1 MPILPLY
8 FENSIYYENIRYN
21 SHFVT
26 TYHLFSHIF
35 TNYVIVHT
43 NFKVFLKYFMKPY
56 FYLDGIRELADEFKG
71 DENIYLGIRP
81 YGFHAGNMS
90 TLLIHPLL
98 LCKEICK
105 LGKIPKFNFFI
116 FINDWEQ
123 QKLDGVNPILYPF
136 NVLPKFTTW
145 QFMPDPIDNRFSI
158 VDFWEPVIL
167 SNVNI
172 INHYF
177 PKTTVKSVRNSTMKT
192 LPIMKKCLLQT
203 IKHPEVV
210 LKILKENSTK
220 STLDKAIYA
229 SAVCPKCN
237 AARGNTKVISKNVIL
252 HNCSNCRTI
261 TKDKYE
267 NFEYWFYHKPLALPR
282 IDAFKI
288 DLCITGT
295 DHYQEGDFEV
305 RQKLF
310 DAYKIKIL
318 CPRTLYTPTI
328 LGRNNLVMGKNKG
341 NAENIGL
348 DKLMQLIV
356 ENPTKDQIKIPNII

>member
-1 MPILPLY
+1 
-8 FENSIYYENIRYN
+8 
-21 SHFVT
+21 
-26 TYHLFSHIF
+26 
-35 TNYVIVHT
+35 
-43 NFKVFLKYFMKPY
+43 MKPY